1 MIDDIDKKIMEILQ
15 ENARISNAEIARR
28 IGMTTSGVFER
39 IRKLERK
46 RIVAGYKAMIDPKAL
61 GMQLLAFVS
70 VRIRPTK
77 GVKEIG
83 RRIAEMPGVQEVFHL
98 AGEDSLLCKVRCKD
112 MKFLEM
118 LLDRVNEIETVV
130 STRSTLA
137 FRAIKETSE
146 IPAQMDASAFEPLSM
161 QSAAVEPFRGFEQTY
176 RHYLDQIAERNL
188 DQIADHLGIEK
199 EGEELKIPL
208 FDTLYRVSIRGV
220 LGPSGDRPHPAV
232 SSVLLK
238 YILSGSHEGQGQRR
252 WISFRDFKDAA
263 PFVGAF
269 AYNAE
274 KAISR
279 QFAGNLDALETAC
292 HQLGGRPAEI
302 DLPYQFM
309 SRFNALP
316 GVPVLLLFNDEDEEF
331 KAKSTLL
338 FKENADHYLD
348 VEHLGIV
355 GWILADGLKRAKGRL

>member
-1 MIDDIDKKIMEILQ
+1 MIDDIDKKIVEILQ

-39 IRKLERK
+39 VKKLERK
-46 RIVAGYKAMIDPKAL
+46 RIVAGYKAVIDPKAL
-61 GMQLLAFVS
+61 GMQLLAFVF

-77 GVKEIG
+77 GVRETG

-98 AGEDSLLCKVRCKD
+98 AGEESLLCKVRCKD

-118 LLDRVNEIETVV
+118 LLDRVNNIETVV
-130 STRSTLA
+130 ATRTTLA

-146 IPAQMDASAFEPLSM
+146 MPAQMDASAFEPLSM
-161 QSAAVEPFRGFEQTY
+161 ENAAVEPSGGFEKTY
-176 RHYLDQIAERNL
+176 RHYLDQIADRNL
-188 DQIADHLGIEK
+188 DKIADHLGLER
-199 EGEELKIPL
+199 EGEELMIPL
-208 FDTLYRVSIRGV
+208 FDTLYRVSTRGV

-232 SSVLLK
+232 SGVLFK
-238 YILSGSHEGQGQRR
+238 YILSGPHEDQAEGR
-252 WISFRDFKDAA
+252 WVSFREFKDAA
-263 PFVGAF
+263 PFAGAF

-279 QFAGNLDALETAC
+279 QFAGNLDALEKAC
-292 HQLGGRPAEI
+292 HQLGGGPAEI
-302 DLPYQFM
+302 DLPYQFTW
-309 SRFNALP
+309 RFNALP
-316 GVPVLLLFNDEDEEF
+316 RVPVLLLFNDEDEEF
-331 KAKSTLL
+331 KTKSTVL

-348 VEHLGIV
+348 VEYLGIV